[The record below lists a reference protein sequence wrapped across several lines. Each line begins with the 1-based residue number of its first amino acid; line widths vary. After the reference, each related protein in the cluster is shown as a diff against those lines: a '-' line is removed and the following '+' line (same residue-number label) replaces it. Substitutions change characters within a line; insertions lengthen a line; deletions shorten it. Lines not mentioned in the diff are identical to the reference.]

1 MKLIVG
7 LGNPGLGYRNT
18 RHNAGF
24 MVVDR
29 VAQRLG
35 VRVAQKAYR
44 GLVGRGVEGGV
55 PVALLKPMT
64 MMNLSGLS
72 VEQAVEDLGVAPADM
87 LVVYDEVQLD
97 PGQIRLRPKG
107 SDGGHNGAA
116 SILRELGTQAFPRL
130 RVGVGG
136 ADKPGRA
143 NYVLKPFGRSE
154 WAAVSEALE
163 EATDACLLFVREGIE
178 AAMNRY
184 NG

>member
-7 LGNPGLGYRNT
+7 LGNPGFGYRHT

-24 MVVDR
+24 MVIDR
-29 VAQRLG
+29 LAERLG
-35 VRVAQKAYR
+35 AKVTQRAYR

-72 VEQAVEDLGVAPADM
+72 VDQAVEDLSVAPRDV

-107 SDGGHNGAA
+107 SAGGHNGAA
-116 SILRELGTQAFPRL
+116 SIIRELGTQDFPRL

-136 ADKPGRA
+136 ADKQGRA

-154 WAAVSEALE
+154 WPAVREALE
-163 EATDACLLFVREGIE
+163 EAADACLLFVREGIE

>member
-7 LGNPGLGYRNT
+7 LGNPGFGYRNT

-35 VRVAQKAYR
+35 TQVTQKAYR

-55 PVALLKPMT
+55 PVVLLKPMT

-72 VEQAVEDLGVAPADM
+72 VSLAVEDLGVNPADM
-87 LVVYDEVQLD
+87 LVVYDEVQLE

-107 SDGGHNGAA
+107 SDGGHKGAA
-116 SILRELGTQAFPRL
+116 SIIRELGTQAFPRL

-136 ADKPGRA
+136 ADKPDRVS
-143 NYVLKPFGRSE
+143 YVLKPFGRAE
-154 WAAVSEALE
+154 WPRVQEALE
-163 EATDACLLFVREGIE
+163 EAADACLVFVREGIE
-178 AAMNRY
+178 AAMNRF